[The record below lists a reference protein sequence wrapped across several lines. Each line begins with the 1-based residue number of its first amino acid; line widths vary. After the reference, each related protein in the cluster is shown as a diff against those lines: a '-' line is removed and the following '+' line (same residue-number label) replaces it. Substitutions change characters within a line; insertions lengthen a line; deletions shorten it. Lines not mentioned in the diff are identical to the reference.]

1 MVASGKKRVQLTI
14 TDELLADI
22 ERLAAASGCK
32 QSQVACMLIA
42 LGLERVADISSGSGG
57 SGSGGSGSGDGSGSG
72 GSGSGDG

>member
-32 QSQVACMLIA
+32 LSQVACMLIA
-42 LGLERVADISSGSGG
+42 LGLERVADT
-57 SGSGGSGSGDGSGSG
+57 DK
-72 GSGSGDG
+72 